1 MINDPTLPSLQ
12 AQTEAG
18 VAVALPWSRE
28 EKPLLTGFDSTKMR
42 DYPDGPWIPTV
53 SPFSAQSIVTA
64 TMVPDPS
71 GGVGVYRE
79 GFSTRSESSHEHLSA
94 SLGITVGYSFLNVNV
109 TGEYD
114 STVDKTSNVRS
125 APARRTGFLTPTIP
139 ISCAIPETG
148 FPSEA
153 DRWRSG
159 YSIFT
164 QRLLPVGSRGS
175 RSAPGVFPGSR
186 QHLDAS

>member
-1 MINDPTLPSLQ
+1 MLTDPTLPSLQ

-28 EKPLLTGFDSTKMR
+28 EKPLLTGFDSAKMR
-42 DYPDGPWIPTV
+42 VYPDGPWIPTV

-94 SLGITVGYSFLNVNV
+94 SLGITVGYSFLKANV
-109 TGEYD
+109 TGAYD
-114 STVDKTSNVRS
+114 STVDKTSNVS
-125 APARRTGFLTPTIP
+125 APA
-139 ISCAIPETG
+139 
-148 FPSEA
+148 
-153 DRWRSG
+153 
-159 YSIFT
+159 
-164 QRLLPVGSRGS
+164 
-175 RSAPGVFPGSR
+175 SAPNFSLPLSPHRVPFPRQIPGSPAR
-186 QHLDAS
+186 LTCGV